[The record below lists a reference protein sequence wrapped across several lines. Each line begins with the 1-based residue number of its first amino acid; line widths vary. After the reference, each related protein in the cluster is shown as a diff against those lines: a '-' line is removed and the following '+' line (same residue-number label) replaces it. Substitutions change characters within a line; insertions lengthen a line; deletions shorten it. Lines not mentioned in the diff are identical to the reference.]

1 MEDANFT
8 DHFLIAMPN
17 MTDPNFAGALTYI
30 CDHNAGG
37 ALGVVVNRPIDI
49 TLAKLFEQIGIEL
62 GDERLKNLPAY
73 FGGPVQV
80 ERGFV
85 LHRPVGHWNSTLSV
99 NDRVGLTTSKD
110 ILEAAGLGEGPPEII
125 VAMGYAGWGP
135 GQLES
140 EIKQNA
146 WLTVPAE
153 PDLIFDLPPQ
163 DRFYAAMQL
172 LGFDPSML
180 SEEAG
185 HA

>member
-1 MEDANFT
+1 MENANFT

-30 CDHNAGG
+30 CDHNPEG
-37 ALGVVVNRPIDI
+37 ALGLVVNRPIDLS
-49 TLAKLFEQIGIEL
+49 LAKLFEQIGITLE
-62 GDERLKNLPAY
+62 DARLRDLPAY

-85 LHRPVGHWNSTLSV
+85 LHRPVGHWSSTLSV

-110 ILEAAGLGEGPPEII
+110 ILEAAGHGDGPEQII
-125 VAMGYAGWGP
+125 VALGYAGWGP
-135 GQLES
+135 GQLET

-146 WLTVPAE
+146 WLTVRADPA
-153 PDLIFDLPPQ
+153 LIFDLPPEE
-163 DRFYAAMQL
+163 RFFAAMQL
-172 LGFDPSML
+172 LGIDPSML